1 MLCVFLF
8 SSNYLW
14 KSLDMQHSMIIYLIQ
29 ASNLDILKKT
39 QEKNSITQVKKLN
52 VLANFEDR
60 LTKNI

>member
-14 KSLDMQHSMIIYLIQ
+14 KLLDMQHSMIIYLIQ

>member
-14 KSLDMQHSMIIYLIQ
+14 KLLDMQHSMIIYLIQ

-39 QEKNSITQVKKLN
+39 QEKNSITQVKKLK